1 VKFAQLSHCSG
12 SGDSSDMGNQSS
24 TNPKAGALHQPPH
37 SIGSMGPLRKSTM
50 GPRRPMPDEHELERR
65 FNEVLLQMD
74 LPPERAKHLRSFDS
88 SKKWD
93 IICDQVS
100 QISQKKIENF
110 FKSYNC
116 F

>member
-1 VKFAQLSHCSG
+1 MGNHSSSG
-12 SGDSSDMGNQSS
+12 SKTGH
-24 TNPKAGALHQPPH
+24 PAGPQ
-37 SIGSMGPLRKSTM
+37 SIGTMGPLRKSTV

-93 IICDQVS
+93 IICDQVNFCNNINDSCDDVENS
-100 QISQKKIENF
+100 QYDKKYLTLTWNGPRA
-110 FKSYNC
+110 
-116 F
+116 